1 MDEVDELRLF
11 AGDDDASGDAY
22 GARRR
27 FGRDGKKTDCP
38 YTRPTNPRAAAAAAA
53 RRVAGRAYGQS
64 VLPEKARRRRLADEV
79 TRRETQRRREH
90 SGTLAEKAEWRVNY
104 RSFSEGKRGEPLL

>member
-11 AGDDDASGDAY
+11 AGDDASGDAR

-27 FGRDGKKTDCP
+27 FGRDSKTDCP
-38 YTRPTNPRAAAAAAA
+38 YTRPANPRAAAAAAA
-53 RRVAGRAYGQS
+53 RRVAGRARA
-64 VLPEKARRRRLADEV
+64 LPEKARRRRLADEV

-90 SGTLAEKAEWRVNY
+90 ARDAEKAEWRVNY
-104 RSFSEGKRGEPLL
+104 RSFSEGKRGETLL